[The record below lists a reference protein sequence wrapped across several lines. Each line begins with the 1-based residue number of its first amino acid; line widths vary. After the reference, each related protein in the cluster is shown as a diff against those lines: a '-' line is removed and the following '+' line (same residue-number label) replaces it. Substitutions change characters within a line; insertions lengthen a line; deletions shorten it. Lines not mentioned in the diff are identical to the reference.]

1 MTQAFDLDQS
11 IRDFQNNKPPTKD
24 IAKKIKIKPSTEAL
38 NVKPVA
44 IKKTRSVFAQNP
56 FLNFTV
62 TANKRKMTVA
72 KGSVIKGEVVEGQED
87 DVKTFETT
95 IAQTQLVDEDKF
107 IKVFTGQVS
116 AIFDLTAAG
125 IKMFGLLL
133 IEAQR
138 GIGGDMVFLTP
149 AIVTKLAKAQGKTMS
164 SSTFSRGI
172 SDLINAKILAA
183 CSQGQGWFYINP
195 AIIFNGDRAR
205 FVTEYHKPKTHKL
218 KANQTQLNFNLSP
231 ESPDLRQH

>member
-1 MTQAFDLDQS
+1 MTQEQ
-11 IRDFQNNKPPTKD
+11 KD
-24 IAKKIKIKPSTEAL
+24 VSKKIKLKPSIEA
-38 NVKPVA
+38 VDVRPVA
-44 IKKTRSVFAQNP
+44 IKKTRAIFDKNP

-87 DVKTFETT
+87 DIKTFETT

-116 AIFDLTAAG
+116 AIFDLSAAG

-133 IEAQR
+133 VEAQK
-138 GIGGDMVFLTP
+138 GIGGDMVYLTP
-149 AIVTKLAKAQGKTMS
+149 AIVAKLAKAQGKNMS

-172 SDLINAKILAA
+172 SDLIDAKIIAA
-183 CSQGQGWFYINP
+183 CSQGQGWFFINP

-231 ESPDLRQH
+231 ESPDFSQPE